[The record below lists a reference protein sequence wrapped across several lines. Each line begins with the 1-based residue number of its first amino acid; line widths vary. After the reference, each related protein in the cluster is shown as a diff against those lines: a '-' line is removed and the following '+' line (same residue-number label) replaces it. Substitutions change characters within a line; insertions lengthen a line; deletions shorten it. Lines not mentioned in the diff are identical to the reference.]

1 MSKSLVIAEK
11 PSVARDIARVLKCT
25 KKGNGSLEGDKYIV
39 TWALGHLVTHADP
52 EQYDVKY
59 KEWKMEDLPIIPE
72 PFKLVPIRQTTKQFT
87 AVKTLLNRQ
96 DVNEVIIAT
105 DAGREGELVA
115 RWILAKAKSR
125 KPIKRLWISSVTDQ
139 AIREGFNNLKDGR
152 KYDHLYEAAVARAE
166 ADWVVGINATRAL
179 TVKYN
184 AQLSTGRVQTP
195 TLAMIANREQQ
206 IKNFKPKT
214 YYGLQALTNTVTFT
228 WHEKGTNQTQSFQK
242 EKMEQLLKSLDS
254 VKTGEVIDVKTT
266 PKRTPAPHL
275 FDLTELQK
283 EAHKRYGW
291 SAKETL
297 STLQNLYERHK
308 IVTYP
313 RTDSK
318 HLTSDMKSTFTDRI
332 KASAV
337 GDYRAAAN
345 KILSKGTPQAQKG
358 VVNDALVSD
367 HHAIIPTEEVVN
379 LRALSDK
386 EYKLYD
392 LIVKRFLAVFYGAY
406 EYDQTVVT
414 LKVGNE
420 TFTAKGNTV
429 RDEGW
434 KAVYL
439 QEDEQSNERTLPV
452 FKKGEQV
459 SLRGI
464 ALTEGQT
471 KPPARFNEGT
481 LLAAMEN
488 PSQFMGDESKELV
501 KTLKETGG
509 IGTVATR
516 ADIIEKLFK
525 SFVIEKK
532 GNDLYTTSKGR
543 QLLDLAPADLKSP
556 ALTAEWETQLT
567 KIAKGQ
573 AKKADFMRQMIDFTQ
588 KSISDIKKSDQKF
601 KHDNISGK
609 VCSECG
615 KPMLEVNGKRGK
627 MLVCSD
633 RTCGNKKKVST
644 ITNARCPVC
653 HKKLELRGEGEGRIF
668 ACKCGHREK
677 LSAFEKRKKQS
688 GNQKVSKRDVQKY
701 MKTQQKEE
709 PENTAMADALAKL
722 FGNKEE

>member
-72 PFKLVPIRQTTKQFT
+72 PFKLVPIRQTTKQFN

-337 GDYRAAAN
+337 GDYRVAAN

-434 KAVYL
+434 KVVYL

>member
-72 PFKLVPIRQTTKQFT
+72 PFKLVPIRQTTKQFN

-337 GDYRAAAN
+337 GDYRVAAN

-573 AKKADFMRQMIDFTQ
+573 AKKADFMHQMIDFTQ

-722 FGNKEE
+722 FWNKEE

>member
-72 PFKLVPIRQTTKQFT
+72 PFKLVPIRQTTKQFN

-337 GDYRAAAN
+337 GDYRVAAN

-439 QEDEQSNERTLPV
+439 QEDEQSNECTLPV

-627 MLVCSD
+627 MLICSD